1 MDFVIGIVVGAIL
14 CYVFVERKKPS
25 GRFVIDL
32 TDPTKDICTLEMYEN
47 LNSIYFKKQIMLNV
61 KVIEDETLN

>member
-32 TDPTKDICTLEMYEN
+32 TDPAKDICTLEMYEN